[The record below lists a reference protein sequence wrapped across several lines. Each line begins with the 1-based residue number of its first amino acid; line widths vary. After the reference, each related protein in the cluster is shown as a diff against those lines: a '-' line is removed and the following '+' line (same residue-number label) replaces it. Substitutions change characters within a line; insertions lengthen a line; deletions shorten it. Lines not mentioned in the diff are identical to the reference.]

1 MFACGPSESSKNP
14 RGKNQSETG
23 FIILGVVRVTFD
35 HDIKRVGILF
45 SGGPAPAANAVI
57 SAAVLNFLNSGISAY
72 GFLDGYENLERYT
85 PERPLVE
92 GEHYLC
98 MRRNDV
104 SQIRNRK
111 DIVLRTARA
120 NPGKKIASF
129 DDLGDP
135 ECNAKLRAVYSALD
149 SLGIDALVSL
159 GGDDTLKT
167 ANYLYR
173 MQEVLPDLRRLAV
186 VHLPKTIDNDYF
198 GIDWTFGFFSAAHF
212 AATEIRNLGADAR
225 STQVWYVL
233 EIMGRKAGWLT
244 YASGIAGE
252 ATRML
257 SVEDFD
263 GEFDV
268 RATAEE
274 LIDLVLTREHDGRRH
289 GIVCVAEGLADLLP
303 DEQRPQDVDEHG
315 NIMLGSAHVGKML
328 AEEMERVYAER
339 TGTDVKVR
347 HKQIGYEARCAEPSA
362 FDVLLGTQLGVGA
375 HRAIVEERLTGHMVS
390 VEKQLELKYV
400 PFGELIDPDTL
411 KTRVR
416 LIERDSDLYRLARSL
431 EYQKTEHPEPECP

>member
-1 MFACGPSESSKNP
+1 M
-14 RGKNQSETG
+14 
-23 FIILGVVRVTFD
+23 GVLRTMFD
-35 HDIKRVGILF
+35 HEINRVGILF

-57 SAAVLNFLNSGISAY
+57 SAATLNFLNSGISAY
-72 GFLDGYENLERYT
+72 GFLDGYENLERYC
-85 PERPLVE
+85 PENPLVE

-98 MRRNDV
+98 LRRNDV
-104 SQIRNRK
+104 TQIRNRK

-120 NPGKKIASF
+120 NPGKRIASF
-129 DDLGDP
+129 GDLADSDRN
-135 ECNAKLRAVYSALD
+135 EKLRAVYGALD

-173 MQEVLPDLRRLAV
+173 MQEVLPELRRLAV
-186 VHLPKTIDNDYF
+186 IHLPKTIDNDYF

-212 AATEIRNLGADAR
+212 AAAEIRNLGADAR

-233 EIMGRKAGWLT
+233 EMMGRKAGWLT

-263 GEFDV
+263 DGFDV
-268 RATAEE
+268 TVTAEE
-274 LIDLVLTREHDGRRH
+274 MVDLMLAREYDGRRH
-289 GIVCVAEGLADLLP
+289 GIICVAEGLADLLP
-303 DEQRPQDVDEHG
+303 DDQRPQALDEHG
-315 NIMLGSAHVGKML
+315 NIQLGAAHIGKML
-328 AEEMERVYAER
+328 AAEMERVYEER
-339 TGTDVKVR
+339 TGRGIKVR
-347 HKQIGYEARCAEPSA
+347 NKQIGYETRCAEPSA

-390 VEKQLELKYV
+390 VEKQLQLKYV
-400 PFGELIDPDTL
+400 PFDELIDPDTL
-411 KTRVR
+411 KTKVR
-416 LIERDSDLYRLARSL
+416 LIERDSDFYRLARSL
-431 EYQKTEHPEPECP
+431 EYQKISHMEPEC

>member
-1 MFACGPSESSKNP
+1 M
-14 RGKNQSETG
+14 
-23 FIILGVVRVTFD
+23 TFD
-35 HDIKRVGILF
+35 HTIKKVGILF

-57 SAAVLNFLNSGISAY
+57 SAATLNFLNSGILVY
-72 GFLDGYENLERYT
+72 GFLDGYENLERYSEAT
-85 PERPLVE
+85 PLVE
-92 GEHYLC
+92 GEHYTCLC
-98 MRRNDV
+98 RNDV
-104 SQIRNRK
+104 TQIRNRK
-111 DIVLRTARA
+111 DIVLRTSRA
-120 NPGKKIASF
+120 NPGKKVSSF
-129 DDLGDP
+129 EDLADP
-135 ECNAKLRAVYSALD
+135 ERTAKLRAVCHAFDALE
-149 SLGIDALVSL
+149 IDALVSI

-173 MQEVLPDLRRLAV
+173 MQEVAPDLRRLAV

-263 GEFDV
+263 GVFDV

-274 LIDLVLTREHDGRRH
+274 MVELVMAREHDGRRH
-289 GIVCVAEGLADLLP
+289 GIICVAEGLADILP
-303 DEQRPQDVDEHG
+303 DDQRPTTVDEHG
-315 NIMLGSAHVGKML
+315 NILLGSAHVGKTL
-328 AEEMERVYAER
+328 AGEMERVYAER
-339 TGTDVKVR
+339 TGGSVKVR
-347 HKQIGYEARCAEPSA
+347 HKQIGYETRCSEPSA

-375 HRAIVEERLTGHMVS
+375 HRALVEERLTGHMVS
-390 VEKQLELKYV
+390 VEKQLQLKYV
-400 PFGELIDPDTL
+400 PFGELIDPETL

-416 LIERDSDLYRLARSL
+416 LIERESDLYRLARSL
-431 EYQKTEHPEPECP
+431 EYQKTEHPGPEG

>member
-1 MFACGPSESSKNP
+1 MKS
-14 RGKNQSETG
+14 
-23 FIILGVVRVTFD
+23 D
-35 HDIKRVGILF
+35 HPIRRVGILF

-57 SAAVLNFLNSGISAY
+57 SAAALSFINSGISVV
-72 GFLDGYENLERYT
+72 GFLDGYENLERYS
-85 PERPLVE
+85 PDEPPVE

-98 MRRNDV
+98 LRRNDV

-120 NPGKKIASF
+120 NPGKQIGSLE
-129 DDLGDP
+129 DLADP
-135 ECNAKLRAVYSALD
+135 EKNGKLIAVYRALE
-149 SLGIDALVSL
+149 SLGVDALVSI

-173 MQEVLPDLRRLAV
+173 MQESLPDLRRLRV
-186 VHLPKTIDNDYF
+186 IHLPKTIDNDYY

-212 AATEIRNLGADAR
+212 AAAEIRNLGADAR

-233 EIMGRKAGWLT
+233 EMMGRKAGWLT

-263 GEFDV
+263 GVFDV
-268 RATAEE
+268 RKTAEE
-274 LIDLVLTREHDGRRH
+274 LVDLILARERDGRKH
-289 GIVCVAEGLADLLP
+289 GIICVAEGLADRLP
-303 DEQRPQDVDEHG
+303 DDQRPQSVDEHG
-315 NIMLGSAHVGKML
+315 NIQLGAAKIGRTL
-328 AEEMERVYAER
+328 AEEMERVYEER
-339 TGTDVKVR
+339 TGSAMKVR
-347 HKQIGYEARCAEPSA
+347 HKQIGYETRCSEPSA

-375 HRAIVEERLTGHMVS
+375 HRGLVEEGLSGHMVS
-390 VEKQLELKYV
+390 VEKQLQLTFV
-400 PFGELIDPDTL
+400 PFDDLIDPDTL

-416 LIERDSDLYRLARSL
+416 QIERDSDLYRLARSL
-431 EYQKTEHPEPECP
+431 EYQKVEHPEPGC

>member
-1 MFACGPSESSKNP
+1 MAMTHN
-14 RGKNQSETG
+14 
-23 FIILGVVRVTFD
+23 
-35 HDIKRVGILF
+35 IKKVGMLF

-57 SAAVLNFLNSGISAY
+57 SAATLNFLNSGILVY
-72 GFLDGYENLERYT
+72 GFLDGYENLERYS
-85 PERPLVE
+85 PETPLVE
-92 GEHYLC
+92 GEHYMCL
-98 MRRNDV
+98 RRNDV
-104 SQIRNRK
+104 TQIRNRK
-111 DIVLRTARA
+111 DILLRTSRA
-120 NPGKKIASF
+120 NPGKKVASF
-129 DDLGDP
+129 DDLHDP
-135 ECNAKLRAVYSALD
+135 ARTGKLRAVYAAFD
-149 SLGIDALVSL
+149 ALGIDALVSI

-173 MQEVLPDLRRLAV
+173 MQEAVPGLRPLSV
-186 VHLPKTIDNDYF
+186 IHLPKTIDNDYF

-263 GEFDV
+263 GVFDV
-268 RATAEE
+268 RAAAEDMV
-274 LIDLVLTREHDGRRH
+274 DLLMTREHDGRRH
-289 GIVCVAEGLADLLP
+289 GIVCVAEGLADILP
-303 DEQRPQDVDEHG
+303 ESQRPTSVDEHG
-315 NIMLGSAHVGKML
+315 NIMMGSAHVGRML
-328 AEEMERVYAER
+328 AEQMERVYAER
-339 TGTDVKVR
+339 TGRAVKVR
-347 HKQIGYEARCAEPSA
+347 HKQIGYETRCAEPSA

-375 HRAIVEERLTGHMVS
+375 HRALVEEGLTGHMVS
-390 VEKQLELKYV
+390 VEKQFQLKYV
-400 PFGELIDPDTL
+400 PFDELIDPTTL

-431 EYQKTEHPEPECP
+431 EYQKTEHPEPECT